1 MWEYEKRHGA
11 LPDGSEAQ
19 TEQLQSIADTIWEN
33 LGINKKGI
41 PEMDKEVV
49 QYVHSLFLH
58 LGLLPFAL
66 FT

>member
-33 LGINKKGI
+33 LGINKKGV
-41 PEMDKEVV
+41 PEMDKEVIR
-49 QYVHSLFLH
+49 YVSFP
-58 LGLLPFAL
+58 LPAPP
-66 FT
+66 